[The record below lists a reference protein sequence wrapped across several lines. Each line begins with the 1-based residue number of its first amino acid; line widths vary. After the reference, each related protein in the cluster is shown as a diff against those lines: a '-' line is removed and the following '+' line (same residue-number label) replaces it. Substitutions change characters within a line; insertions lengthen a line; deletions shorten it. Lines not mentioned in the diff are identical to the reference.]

1 MCVGPALDLGED
13 TYLDPTR
20 RVYQTSDGG
29 REGRSHEDRRRR
41 DKTHRCF
48 SPSVSKFTGL
58 SC

>member
-29 REGRSHEDRRRR
+29 REGGKE
-41 DKTHRCF
+41 
-48 SPSVSKFTGL
+48 P
-58 SC
+58 